1 MITNNF
7 EKLWSK
13 SSKSFT
19 RFKISYVIRMSFAC
33 HLYIT
38 RMYSTRMSS
47 KCHLYVLVCHPYVTS
62 MYLYVIH
69 MSLACTRISSV
80 RHSYVLVCHRYVT
93 FMWFYHELLFLL
105 GQSVT
110 VIIIF
115 HYLLFRILISSVST
129 DSLNISIS
137 SPRWISRL
145 CRTCICHLFFDFLL
159 FYVIQS
165 NLVLLEGSSCLLFC
179 RTGSQ

>member
-1 MITNNF
+1 MFLSQIILKNYGLKAPNLLHGLKF
-7 EKLWSK
+7 L
-13 SSKSFT
+13 
-19 RFKISYVIRMSFAC
+19 MSFAC
-33 HLYIT
+33 HLYVT

-80 RHSYVLVCHRYVT
+80 RYSYVLVCHRYVT

-105 GQSVT
+105 GQQVT

-115 HYLLFRILISSVST
+115 HYLLFRILIDSVST

-137 SPRWISRL
+137 SPR
-145 CRTCICHLFFDFLL
+145 
-159 FYVIQS
+159 
-165 NLVLLEGSSCLLFC
+165 
-179 RTGSQ
+179 